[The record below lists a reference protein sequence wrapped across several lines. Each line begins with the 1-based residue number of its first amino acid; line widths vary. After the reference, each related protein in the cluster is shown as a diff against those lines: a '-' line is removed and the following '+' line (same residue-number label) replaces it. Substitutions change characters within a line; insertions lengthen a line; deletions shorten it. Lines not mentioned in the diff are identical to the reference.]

1 MACGEVEWGCGG
13 MYWFGRLCCDSSSFG
28 DVDDPPPRSVAR
40 VAESLP
46 KYP

>member
-1 MACGEVEWGCGG
+1 MCGDVECGG
-13 MYWFGRLCCDSSSFG
+13 GGRYWFGRLCAASSSFG
-28 DVDDPPPRSVAR
+28 DVDAAAPRSVAR